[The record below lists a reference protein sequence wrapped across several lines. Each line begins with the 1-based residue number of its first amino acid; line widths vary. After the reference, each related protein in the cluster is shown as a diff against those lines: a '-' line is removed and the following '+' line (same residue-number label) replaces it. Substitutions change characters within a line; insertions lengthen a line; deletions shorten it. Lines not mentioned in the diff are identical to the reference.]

1 MLLTRGHEKCANKT
15 ESPVL
20 QQTTTN
26 LVFHYN
32 LAIKLEEMPRERSR
46 SLGCQ
51 AERTAADEL
60 AETHCSAQ
68 AKYKPCSNSLFLPF
82 LMA

>member
-32 LAIKLEEMPRERSR
+32 LAIKSEEMPRERSR
-46 SLGCQ
+46 SLGFQ
-51 AERTAADEL
+51 AERTTADEL

-68 AKYKPCSNSLFLPF
+68 AKYKPCSSSLFLPF
-82 LMA
+82 LIA

>member
-15 ESPVL
+15 ESPAL

-26 LVFHYN
+26 LIFHYN
-32 LAIKLEEMPRERSR
+32 LAIKSEEIPRERSH
-46 SLGCQ
+46 SPGFQ
-51 AERTAADEL
+51 AEQTTADEL

-68 AKYKPCSNSLFLPF
+68 AKCEPC
-82 LMA
+82 

>member
-15 ESPVL
+15 ESPAL

-26 LVFHYN
+26 LIFHYN
-32 LAIKLEEMPRERSR
+32 LAIKSEEIPRERSH
-46 SLGCQ
+46 SPGFQ
-51 AERTAADEL
+51 AEQTTADEL

-68 AKYKPCSNSLFLPF
+68 AKCEPRWNSSFLTF